1 MQDIAKYIDH
11 TILKPETT
19 GADIEKLCNEA
30 ITYGFVAVCVPPYYV
45 IPAKNLLN
53 GSGIKIATVIGFP
66 MGYSSTASKLQEI
79 KNAIAAGADELDVV
93 HNIAALKNKD
103 WPFLENELAKVTEAV
118 HQKGKLVKII
128 IESGVLSDE
137 EIINCC
143 KIYSPYNPD
152 FIKTSTGYA
161 HTGATR
167 HAVELMRQH
176 LPANIAI
183 KASGG
188 IRNFAF
194 AKELIAAG
202 ATRLG
207 CSAGAGI
214 VKESNLE
221 Q

>member
-45 IPAKNLLN
+45 KLAKSLLH
-53 GSGIKIATVIGFP
+53 GSGIRVASVIGFP
-66 MGYSSTASKLQEI
+66 MGYSITASKLQEI
-79 KNAIAAGADELDVV
+79 EDVLEAGADELDVV
-93 HNIAALKNKD
+93 HNIAAVKDKD
-103 WPFLENELAKVTEAV
+103 WSFLENEITNVTGAV

-128 IESGVLSDE
+128 IESGLLSDE

-161 HTGATR
+161 HTGATV
-167 HAVELMRQH
+167 HAVELIRQY

-207 CSAGAGI
+207 CSAGTDI

-221 Q
+221 R

>member
-45 IPAKNLLN
+45 TLAKSLLH
-53 GSGIKIATVIGFP
+53 GSGIRVATVIGFP
-66 MGYSSTASKLQEI
+66 IGYSSTASKLQEI
-79 KNAIAAGADELDVV
+79 EDALAAGADELDVV
-93 HNIAALKNKD
+93 HNIAAVKNKD
-103 WPFLENELAKVTEAV
+103 WAFLESETAKVTEAV
-118 HQKGKLVKII
+118 HEKGKLVKII
-128 IESGVLSDE
+128 IESGLLSDE

-143 KIYSPYNPD
+143 KIYSPDNPD

-161 HTGATR
+161 HTGATL

-194 AKELIAAG
+194 AQELIQAG

-207 CSAGAGI
+207 CSAGADI
-214 VKESNLE
+214 IKESNLE
-221 Q
+221 R